1 MFYCLEGEC
10 DDKSHSFLSLKEV
23 DKMIRREFST
33 SLKKVSESIT
43 KLCKVEKG
51 SMLALDE
58 VEEKCQSLS
67 RMVETMAKKLVR
79 PPKCIRQ
86 NNISY
91 TRHRHKIRYVSAS
104 SESLW

>member
-1 MFYCLEGEC
+1 
-10 DDKSHSFLSLKEV
+10 
-23 DKMIRREFST
+23 MIRSEFST

-43 KLCKVEKG
+43 KLCKVEKE

-79 PPKCIRQ
+79 PLKCICQ
-86 NNISY
+86 YNIY
-91 TRHRHKIRYVSAS
+91 KT
-104 SESLW
+104 

>member
-10 DDKSHSFLSLKEV
+10 DEKSHSFLSLKEV
-23 DKMIRREFST
+23 DKMIRSEFST

-79 PPKCIRQ
+79 LLLHILRSQ
-86 NNISY
+86 
-91 TRHRHKIRYVSAS
+91 VSIFRVCHVQY
-104 SESLW
+104 L

>member
-1 MFYCLEGEC
+1 MFYCLEGGC
-10 DDKSHSFLSLKEV
+10 DEKSHRFLTLKEV
-23 DKMIRREFST
+23 DTVIRREFST

-79 PPKCIRQ
+79 PLKSFRQ
-86 NNISY
+86 NNIY
-91 TRHRHKIRYVSAS
+91 KT
-104 SESLW
+104 